1 MRDVPSQCQ
10 PADSLIVFE
19 RRLFEQEKPPG
30 SQPVSSINTDTHQAP
45 DSRQMNRNTE
55 KGWLRGVQSGR
66 TGLEV
71 VLCLICADFLYQE
84 EQSECPWL
92 SVPLSA
98 TVPATVSDLPHVS
111 TNGWYPNLGMYYR
124 LNSSCVYI
132 YIFPYCTNSGS
143 QFPIISCENKNV
155 AQVDF

>member
-19 RRLFEQEKPPG
+19 RRLFEQEKLPG

-55 KGWLRGVQSGR
+55 KGWLPGVQSGR

-124 LNSSCVYI
+124 LNSSCIYI
-132 YIFPYCTNSGS
+132 YFSLLY
-143 QFPIISCENKNV
+143 
-155 AQVDF
+155 